1 VGEDIW
7 KDMVGRLEIRN
18 NVSRHQAAQFNYPI
32 SLDAVRVVLAAHGKN
47 VKAVFAPRR
56 RRRRDSVQDEES
68 YGTSSEEP

>member
-1 VGEDIW
+1 
-7 KDMVGRLEIRN
+7 
-18 NVSRHQAAQFNYPI
+18 
-32 SLDAVRVVLAAHGKN
+32 

>member
-68 YGTSSEEP
+68 YGTSSEES